1 MAIIIYSLPFFIL
14 SLVLIIIFRD
24 NLGLIGPIGSGLIG
38 IGCGVVSLIAGIF
51 IVLKSL
57 NG

>member
-51 IVLKSL
+51 IDLKRHI
-57 NG
+57 